1 MKTIRIIVLAV
12 LIVGS
17 GLALH
22 VARAQQP
29 GIKRTDRSTPPAAG
43 RMQGATLREIV
54 TVAADEPIPNLPGKR
69 LVTHI
74 VDYPP
79 GASSAPHRHA
89 GSAFIYAYVLS
100 GEIRSQVDDE
110 PVRVYQPG
118 ETWFEKPGSYHRV
131 SENASATEPARLLAV
146 LIVDAAD
153 KQLVIPDP
161 Q

>member
-1 MKTIRIIVLAV
+1 MKKTRSIGIAV
-12 LIVGS
+12 LIVGG

-29 GIKRTDRSTPPAAG
+29 GIERTDRATTPTAG
-43 RMQGATLREIV
+43 SKHGAPLRETV
-54 TVAADEPIPNLPGKR
+54 TVAADKPIPNLPGKR

-79 GASSAPHRHA
+79 GASSVPHRH
-89 GSAFIYAYVLS
+89 GSAFVYAYVLS
-100 GEIRSQVDDE
+100 GAVRSQVDNE
-110 PVRVYQPG
+110 PVRVYRPG
-118 ETWFEKPGSYHRV
+118 ETWFENPGSYHRV

-146 LIVDAAD
+146 LIVDAAA

-161 Q
+161 E